1 MYILKCIIVA
11 INGENGDY
19 ITMKDQLIKENSKE
33 AFNEQAYS
41 YDYDIKGRHARTMYP
56 EILNYLSS
64 ITYSNFLDL
73 GCGTGEMIKII
84 LASDKK
90 KRRLELIFL
99 RK

>member
-1 MYILKCIIVA
+1 
-11 INGENGDY
+11 
-19 ITMKDQLIKENSKE
+19 MKDQLIKENSKE

-41 YDYDIKGRHARTMYP
+41 YDYDIKGRHALTMYP

-90 KRRLELIFL
+90 KKASGIDISPKMIEVAKKKLPQAVDL
-99 RK
+99 RIGDS